1 MRARLAGTGL
11 ASGALVGTEGIVAA
25 ARWGALGC
33 ALLLAAAQVHEHSI
47 VVGVVVLFALSAVET
62 TIEAPPRL
70 RPALALVPAVV
81 VAWTGGW
88 SSPLA
93 PCLLPPV
100 LALGLSTGFMQ
111 AAALS
116 GATTVIASRLARS
129 TSTLGWLAEL
139 MLLAVAAAHARRME
153 LGAARVAD
161 LESANRLLEELHALA
176 LHLPMSSDVDD
187 VVASTEN
194 RVQALLRAERVVV
207 EVGSSFDGLD
217 PTVLL
222 RARGEV
228 VGAITVF
235 RSAPLS
241 SAEKTLLA
249 GVAEQSG
256 LAIDNARRLGQLRTL
271 AVHEE
276 RARIARELHDQ
287 LGQDLAGLGFL
298 VDGMLSL
305 DCPPEVALQLTE
317 LRAAVGGVVR
327 RLRDALADL
336 RSDVDDKHDLTS
348 TLSTFLSR
356 VADRSGLTTR
366 LEAGAGGRAKRL
378 PPIVERELLRIAQEA
393 VHNAERHAQANQVEV
408 RVEGGVLEVRDDG
421 IGLPPFMPDRHY
433 GLVGMRERAEAIGAA
448 LEIVSSPGQGT
459 TVRCRLE
466 G

>member
-1 MRARLAGTGL
+1 MRDRVAAAGF
-11 ASGALVGTEGIVAA
+11 SGAEGVVAA
-25 ARWGALGC
+25 ARWGALAC
-33 ALLLAAAQVHEHSI
+33 ALLLAAAQVHEHAI
-47 VVGVVVLFALSAVET
+47 VVGVVVLFALAAAET
-62 TIEAPPRL
+62 TVAPPPRL
-70 RPALALVPAVV
+70 RLALSLVPAVV
-81 VAWTGGW
+81 VALTGGW

-100 LALGLSTGFMQ
+100 LALGLSTGFVQ

-116 GATTVIASRLARS
+116 GATTLIASRLARS

-139 MLLAVAAAHARRME
+139 VLLAAAAAHARRME
-153 LGAARVAD
+153 QGAARVAD

-187 VVASTEN
+187 VIASTES
-194 RVQALLRAERVVV
+194 RVQALLHADRVAVDL
-207 EVGSSFDGLD
+207 GSSFDGPE
-217 PTVLL
+217 PTALL

-228 VGAITVF
+228 VGAVSVV
-235 RSAPLS
+235 RGAPLT
-241 SAEKTLLA
+241 SAERTLLA

-298 VDGMLSL
+298 VDGVLSL
-305 DCPPEVALQLTE
+305 DCPPDVALQLTE
-317 LRAAVGGVVR
+317 LRASVGGVVR

-336 RSDVDDKHDLTS
+336 RSDVDEQHDLTD

-356 VADRSGLTTR
+356 VADRSGVATR
-366 LEAGAGGRAKRL
+366 LESAPSSRAKRL
-378 PPIVERELLRIAQEA
+378 PPVVERELLRIAQEA

-408 RVEGGVLEVRDDG
+408 RMDGGLLEVSDDG
-421 IGLPPFMPDRHY
+421 IGLPPLLPDRHY
-433 GLVGMRERAEAIGAA
+433 GLIGMRERAEAIGAA

-466 G
+466 A